1 MDDVKKAVYTT
12 SLRTMH
18 FYDASA
24 SVHYEEFRAFG
35 FRRQARVC
43 LHFGFN
49 IYQATHLTFSIPT
62 SIDYSFD
69 EENPDDESLLMFGD
83 AEGGLTIVHFLR
95 PMDSLFVKD
104 EVDSVQCLFW
114 PDIKKHEEFA
124 K

>member
-35 FRRQARVC
+35 FRRQSHVC
-43 LHFGFN
+43 LNFGFN
-49 IYQATHLTFSIPT
+49 IYQVTYQTFSIPT

>member
-35 FRRQARVC
+35 FRRQACVC
-43 LHFGFN
+43 IHFELN
-49 IYQATHLTFSIPT
+49 IYQVTYLTFSIPT

>member
-1 MDDVKKAVYTT
+1 MNI
-12 SLRTMH
+12 
-18 FYDASA
+18 F
-24 SVHYEEFRAFG
+24 FG
-35 FRRQARVC
+35 
-43 LHFGFN
+43 LN
-49 IYQATHLTFSIPT
+49 IYQVAYSTFSIPT